1 LSISHSGSESR
12 SLCLKKCQLSRK
24 FKIFLNYVLGP
35 VLFLWLAYSI
45 YQQVQHHKDLDQ
57 SWDFIKYT
65 LIKKGWIIFILVFLL
80 MILNWGLEAKKW
92 QLLAGKVQAISYWSA
107 YRAILSGQ
115 AFALNTINRSGD
127 FLGRIL
133 YLQEGNRLRAV
144 GLSLI
149 GSMSQILVTF
159 SFGLLS
165 LTILRF
171 TLLDNQAILPGL
183 SAFWLDALLIGLIP
197 GILLFCLLYF
207 NVALFIQWM
216 ERIPIIRKYKFY
228 LEKMETMHY
237 KDLTK
242 ILLLSMLRY
251 VVFVVQYV
259 LLLKIFGVDA
269 SWQVLICLVSV
280 LFMLM
285 AMIPTIA
292 LAELGIRGKLSLELF
307 GLVAT
312 QQLSILA
319 ASAGIWVV
327 NLIIPAIVGTI
338 MILGLR
344 LFKQKEQ
351 KS

>member
-1 LSISHSGSESR
+1 M
-12 SLCLKKCQLSRK
+12 
-24 FKIFLNYVLGP
+24 LGP
-35 VLFLWLAYSI
+35 ILFLWLAYSI
-45 YQQVQHHKDLDQ
+45 YQQVQHHKDLDR
-57 SWDFIKYT
+57 SWNFIKET
-65 LIKKGWIIFILVFLL
+65 LAQRGLILFVFVFLL
-80 MILNWGLEAKKW
+80 MILNWGLEARKW
-92 QLLAGKVQAISYWSA
+92 QILASKVQPISYWSA

-133 YLQEGNRLRAV
+133 YLEEGNRLRAV

-159 SFGLLS
+159 SLGFIS

-171 TLLDNQAILPGL
+171 TLLDNQSILPGL
-183 SAFWLDALLIGLIP
+183 SVFWLDALLIGLFP
-197 GILLFCLLYF
+197 GISLFTVFYF
-207 NVALFIQWM
+207 NVSLVIKWV
-216 ERIPIIRKYKFY
+216 ERIPFVSKYKFF
-228 LEKMETMHY
+228 LEKMEY
-237 KDLTK
+237 LQNKDLTR
-242 ILLLSMLRY
+242 ILLLSIGRY

-259 LLLKIFGVDA
+259 LLLKVFGVGA
-269 SWQVLICLVSV
+269 SWQILICLVSV

-307 GLVAT
+307 GLVT
-312 QQLSILA
+312 NQQLSILA
-319 ASAGIWVV
+319 ASAGIWIV
-327 NLIIPAIVGTI
+327 NLIIPAVLGTVFL
-338 MILGLR
+338 LGLR

>member
-1 LSISHSGSESR
+1 M
-12 SLCLKKCQLSRK
+12 
-24 FKIFLNYVLGP
+24 
-35 VLFLWLAYSI
+35 
-45 YQQVQHHKDLDQ
+45 VQ
-57 SWDFIKYT
+57 
-65 LIKKGWIIFILVFLL
+65 KGWMFFALVFVL

-92 QLLAGKVQAISYWSA
+92 QLLASKVQPISYWSA
-107 YRAILSGQ
+107 YKAILSGQ

-133 YLQEGNRLRAV
+133 YLEEGNRLRAV

-159 SFGLLS
+159 SIGFIS
-165 LTILRF
+165 LAVLRF
-171 TLLDNQAILPGL
+171 TLLDNQALLPGL
-183 SAFWLDALLIGLIP
+183 SVFWLDALLIGLVP
-197 GILLFCLLYF
+197 GILLFGVLYF
-207 NVALFIQWM
+207 NVALFIKWM
-216 ERIPIIRKYKFY
+216 EQIPFIRKYQFFI
-228 LEKMETMHY
+228 EKMETMHY
-237 KDLTK
+237 KDLTR
-242 ILLLSMLRY
+242 ILLLSLLRY

-259 LLLKIFGVDA
+259 VLLKLFGVAA
-269 SWQVLICLVSV
+269 SWQILLCLVSV

-307 GLVAT
+307 GLVTT

-319 ASAGIWVV
+319 ASAGIWIV
-327 NLIIPAIVGTI
+327 NLIVPAMLGTI
-338 MILGLR
+338 FLLGLR

>member
-1 LSISHSGSESR
+1 VQ
-12 SLCLKKCQLSRK
+12 LKKK
-24 FKIFLNYVLGP
+24 YKIFLNYVVGP
-35 VLFLWLAYSI
+35 ILFLWLAYSI
-45 YQQVQHHKDLDQ
+45 YQQVQHHQDLDQ
-57 SWDFIKYT
+57 SWE
-65 LIKKGWIIFILVFLL
+65 LIKQTVVEKGWTFFALVFVL

-92 QLLAGKVQAISYWSA
+92 QLLASKVQPISYWSA
-107 YRAILSGQ
+107 YKAILSGQ

-133 YLQEGNRLRAV
+133 YLEEGNRLRAV

-159 SFGLLS
+159 SIGFIS
-165 LTILRF
+165 LTVLRF
-171 TLLDNQAILPGL
+171 TLLDNQALLPGL
-183 SAFWLDALLIGLIP
+183 SVFWLDALLIGLVP
-197 GILLFCLLYF
+197 GILLFGVLYF
-207 NVALFIQWM
+207 NVALFIKWM
-216 ERIPIIRKYKFY
+216 EQIPIIRKYQFFI
-228 LEKMETMHY
+228 EKMETMHY
-237 KDLTK
+237 KDLTR
-242 ILLLSMLRY
+242 ILLLSLLRY

-259 LLLKIFGVDA
+259 VLLKLFGVAA
-269 SWQVLICLVSV
+269 SWQILICLVSV

-307 GLVAT
+307 GLVTT

-319 ASAGIWVV
+319 ASAGIWII
-327 NLIIPAIVGTI
+327 NLIIPAVLGTVFL
-338 MILGLR
+338 LGLR

>member
-1 LSISHSGSESR
+1 M
-12 SLCLKKCQLSRK
+12 
-24 FKIFLNYVLGP
+24 
-35 VLFLWLAYSI
+35 
-45 YQQVQHHKDLDQ
+45 VQ
-57 SWDFIKYT
+57 
-65 LIKKGWIIFILVFLL
+65 KGWMFFALVFVL

-92 QLLAGKVQAISYWSA
+92 QLLASKVQPISYWSA
-107 YRAILSGQ
+107 YKAILSGQ

-133 YLQEGNRLRAV
+133 YLEEGNRLRAV

-159 SFGLLS
+159 SIGFIS
-165 LTILRF
+165 LTVLRF
-171 TLLDNQAILPGL
+171 TLLDNQALLPGL
-183 SAFWLDALLIGLIP
+183 SVFWLDALLIGLVP
-197 GILLFCLLYF
+197 GILLFGVLYF
-207 NVALFIQWM
+207 NVALFIKWM
-216 ERIPIIRKYKFY
+216 EQIPIIRKYQFFI
-228 LEKMETMHY
+228 EKMETMHY
-237 KDLTK
+237 KDLTR
-242 ILLLSMLRY
+242 ILLLSLLRY

-259 LLLKIFGVDA
+259 VLLKLFGVAA
-269 SWQVLICLVSV
+269 SWQILICLVSV

-307 GLVAT
+307 GLVTT

-319 ASAGIWVV
+319 ASAGIWII
-327 NLIIPAIVGTI
+327 NLIIPAVLGTVFL
-338 MILGLR
+338 LGLR

>member
-1 LSISHSGSESR
+1 M
-12 SLCLKKCQLSRK
+12 
-24 FKIFLNYVLGP
+24 
-35 VLFLWLAYSI
+35 
-45 YQQVQHHKDLDQ
+45 VQ
-57 SWDFIKYT
+57 
-65 LIKKGWIIFILVFLL
+65 KGWMVFALVLVL
-80 MILNWGLEAKKW
+80 MTLNWGLEARKW
-92 QLLAGKVQAISYWSA
+92 QLLASKVQPISYWSA

-133 YLQEGNRLRAV
+133 YLEEGNRLRAV

-159 SFGLLS
+159 GIGFIS
-165 LTILRF
+165 LTVLRF

-183 SAFWLDALLIGLIP
+183 SVFWLDALLIGLVP
-197 GILLFCLLYF
+197 GILLFGVLYF
-207 NVALFIQWM
+207 NVALFIKWM
-216 ERIPIIRKYKFY
+216 ERIPFIRKYQFFI
-228 LEKMETMHY
+228 EKMETMHY
-237 KDLTK
+237 KDLTR
-242 ILLLSMLRY
+242 ILLLSLLRY

-259 LLLKIFGVDA
+259 VLLKVFGVEA
-269 SWQVLICLVSV
+269 SWQILVCLVSV

-307 GLVAT
+307 GLVTT

-319 ASAGIWVV
+319 ASAGIWIV
-327 NLIIPAIVGTI
+327 NLIIPAILGTVFL
-338 MILGLR
+338 LGLR

>member
-1 LSISHSGSESR
+1 
-12 SLCLKKCQLSRK
+12 
-24 FKIFLNYVLGP
+24 
-35 VLFLWLAYSI
+35 
-45 YQQVQHHKDLDQ
+45 
-57 SWDFIKYT
+57 
-65 LIKKGWIIFILVFLL
+65 

>member
-1 LSISHSGSESR
+1 M
-12 SLCLKKCQLSRK
+12 
-24 FKIFLNYVLGP
+24 LGP
-35 VLFLWLAYSI
+35 VLFVWLAYSI

-57 SWDFIKYT
+57 SWNFIKQT
-65 LIKKGWIIFILVFLL
+65 LAQKGWDIFAFIFFL
-80 MILNWGLEAKKW
+80 MFLNWGLEARKW
-92 QLLAGKVQAISYWSA
+92 QLLASKVQPISYWSA
-107 YRAILSGQ
+107 YKAILTGQ

-127 FLGRIL
+127 FVGKIL
-133 YLQEGNRLRAV
+133 YLEEGNRLRAV

-159 SFGLLS
+159 SLGFIS

-171 TLLDNQAILPGL
+171 TLLDNQTILPGL
-183 SAFWLDALLIGLIP
+183 SAFWLDALLIGLTP
-197 GILLFCLLYF
+197 GIFLFGVLYF
-207 NVALFIQWM
+207 NVALVIRWI
-216 ERIPIIRKYKFY
+216 ERIPFVNKYKFF
-228 LEKMETMHY
+228 LEKMENLHN
-237 KDLTK
+237 KELTR
-242 ILLLSMLRY
+242 ILLLSVLRY
-251 VVFVVQYV
+251 VVFIVQYV

-269 SWQVLICLVSV
+269 SWQVLLCLVSV

-307 GLVAT
+307 GLVTT

-319 ASAGIWVV
+319 ASAGIWIV
-327 NLIIPAIVGTI
+327 NLIVPAIFGTVFL
-338 MILGLR
+338 LGLR

>member
-1 LSISHSGSESR
+1 
-12 SLCLKKCQLSRK
+12 
-24 FKIFLNYVLGP
+24 V
-35 VLFLWLAYSI
+35 
-45 YQQVQHHKDLDQ
+45 VQ
-57 SWDFIKYT
+57 
-65 LIKKGWIIFILVFLL
+65 KGWMVFALVLVL
-80 MILNWGLEAKKW
+80 MTLNWGLEARKW
-92 QLLAGKVQAISYWSA
+92 QLLASKVQPISYWSA

-133 YLQEGNRLRAV
+133 YLEEGNRLRAV

-159 SFGLLS
+159 GIGFIS
-165 LTILRF
+165 LTVLRF

-183 SAFWLDALLIGLIP
+183 SVFWLDALLIGLVP
-197 GILLFCLLYF
+197 GILLFGVLYF
-207 NVALFIQWM
+207 NVALFIKWM
-216 ERIPIIRKYKFY
+216 ERIPFIRKYQFFI
-228 LEKMETMHY
+228 EKMETMHY
-237 KDLTK
+237 KDLTR
-242 ILLLSMLRY
+242 ILLLSLLRY

-259 LLLKIFGVDA
+259 VLLKVFGVEA
-269 SWQVLICLVSV
+269 SWQILVCLVSV

-307 GLVAT
+307 GLVTT

-319 ASAGIWVV
+319 ASAGIWIV
-327 NLIIPAIVGTI
+327 NLIIPAILGTVFL
-338 MILGLR
+338 LGLR

>member
-1 LSISHSGSESR
+1 VFE
-12 SLCLKKCQLSRK
+12 
-24 FKIFLNYVLGP
+24 
-35 VLFLWLAYSI
+35 
-45 YQQVQHHKDLDQ
+45 
-57 SWDFIKYT
+57 
-65 LIKKGWIIFILVFLL
+65 KGWMVFALVFVL
-80 MILNWGLEAKKW
+80 MMLNWGLEARKW
-92 QLLAGKVQAISYWSA
+92 QLLASKVQPISYWSA
-107 YRAILSGQ
+107 YKAILSGQ

-133 YLQEGNRLRAV
+133 YLEEGNRLRAV

-159 SFGLLS
+159 GIGFIS
-165 LTILRF
+165 LTVLRF

-183 SAFWLDALLIGLIP
+183 SVFWLDALLIGLVP
-197 GILLFCLLYF
+197 GILLFGVLYF
-207 NVALFIQWM
+207 NVALFIKWM
-216 ERIPIIRKYKFY
+216 ERIPFIRKYQFFI
-228 LEKMETMHY
+228 EKMETMHY
-237 KDLTK
+237 KDLTR
-242 ILLLSMLRY
+242 ILLLSLLRY

-259 LLLKIFGVDA
+259 VLLQLFGVEA
-269 SWQVLICLVSV
+269 SWQILLCLVSV

-307 GLVAT
+307 GLVTT

-319 ASAGIWVV
+319 ASAGIWIV
-327 NLIIPAIVGTI
+327 NLIVPAMLGTVFL
-338 MILGLR
+338 LGLR

>member
-1 LSISHSGSESR
+1 M
-12 SLCLKKCQLSRK
+12 
-24 FKIFLNYVLGP
+24 NYVLGP

-45 YQQVQHHKDLDQ
+45 YQQVQNHKDLDQ
-57 SWDFIKYT
+57 SWE
-65 LIKKGWIIFILVFLL
+65 LIKQTVVQKGWMVFALVLVL
-80 MILNWGLEAKKW
+80 MTLNWGLEARKW
-92 QLLAGKVQAISYWSA
+92 QLLASKVQPISYWSA

-133 YLQEGNRLRAV
+133 YLEEGNRLRAV

-159 SFGLLS
+159 GIGFIS
-165 LTILRF
+165 LTVLRF

-183 SAFWLDALLIGLIP
+183 SVFWLDALLIGLVP
-197 GILLFCLLYF
+197 GILLFGVLYF
-207 NVALFIQWM
+207 NVALFIKWM
-216 ERIPIIRKYKFY
+216 ERIPFIRKYQFFI
-228 LEKMETMHY
+228 EKMETMHY
-237 KDLTK
+237 KDLTR
-242 ILLLSMLRY
+242 ILLLSLLRY

-259 LLLKIFGVDA
+259 VLLKVFGVEA
-269 SWQVLICLVSV
+269 SWQILVCLVSV

-307 GLVAT
+307 GLVTT

-319 ASAGIWVV
+319 ASAGIWIV
-327 NLIIPAIVGTI
+327 NLIIPAILGTVFL
-338 MILGLR
+338 LGLR

>member
-1 LSISHSGSESR
+1 M
-12 SLCLKKCQLSRK
+12 
-24 FKIFLNYVLGP
+24 LGP

-45 YQQVQHHKDLDQ
+45 YQQVQHHQDLDQ
-57 SWDFIKYT
+57 SWE
-65 LIKKGWIIFILVFLL
+65 LIKQTMVQKGWLFFALVFVL

-92 QLLAGKVQAISYWSA
+92 QLLASKVQPISYWSA

-133 YLQEGNRLRAV
+133 YLEEGNRLRAV

-149 GSMSQILVTF
+149 GSMSQVLVTF
-159 SFGLLS
+159 SIGFIS
-165 LTILRF
+165 LTVLRF
-171 TLLDNQAILPGL
+171 TLLDNQSLLPGL
-183 SAFWLDALLIGLIP
+183 SVFWLDALLIGLVP
-197 GILLFCLLYF
+197 GILLFGVLYF
-207 NVALFIQWM
+207 NVALFIKWM
-216 ERIPIIRKYKFY
+216 EQIPFIRKYQFFI
-228 LEKMETMHY
+228 EKMETMHY
-237 KDLTK
+237 KDLTR
-242 ILLLSMLRY
+242 ILLLSLLRY
-251 VVFVVQYV
+251 VVFVVQYMV
-259 LLLKIFGVDA
+259 LLKLFGVAA
-269 SWQVLICLVSV
+269 SWQILLCLVSV

-307 GLVAT
+307 GLVTT

-319 ASAGIWVV
+319 ASAGIWMV
-327 NLIIPAIVGTI
+327 NLIVPAMLGTI
-338 MILGLR
+338 FLLGLR

>member
-1 LSISHSGSESR
+1 
-12 SLCLKKCQLSRK
+12 
-24 FKIFLNYVLGP
+24 VLGP
-35 VLFLWLAYSI
+35 ILFLWLAYSI
-45 YQQVQHHKDLDQ
+45 YQQVQHHKDLDR
-57 SWDFIKYT
+57 SWNFIKET
-65 LIKKGWIIFILVFLL
+65 LAQRGLILFVFVFLL
-80 MILNWGLEAKKW
+80 MILNWGLEARKW
-92 QLLAGKVQAISYWSA
+92 QILASKVQPISYWSA

-133 YLQEGNRLRAV
+133 YLEEGNRLRAV

-159 SFGLLS
+159 SLGFIS

-171 TLLDNQAILPGL
+171 TLLDNQSILPGL
-183 SAFWLDALLIGLIP
+183 SVFWLDALLIGLFP
-197 GILLFCLLYF
+197 GISLFTVFYF
-207 NVALFIQWM
+207 NVSLVIKWV
-216 ERIPIIRKYKFY
+216 ERIPFVSKYKFF
-228 LEKMETMHY
+228 LEKMENLHN
-237 KDLTK
+237 KDLTR
-242 ILLLSMLRY
+242 ILLLSIGRY

-259 LLLKIFGVDA
+259 LLLKVFGVGA
-269 SWQVLICLVSV
+269 SWQILICLVSV

-307 GLVAT
+307 GLVT
-312 QQLSILA
+312 NQQLSILA
-319 ASAGIWVV
+319 ASAGIWIV
-327 NLIIPAIVGTI
+327 NLIIPAVLGTVFL
-338 MILGLR
+338 LGLR

>member
-1 LSISHSGSESR
+1 M
-12 SLCLKKCQLSRK
+12 
-24 FKIFLNYVLGP
+24 LGP
-35 VLFLWLAYSI
+35 ILFLWLAYSI
-45 YQQVQHHKDLDQ
+45 YQQVQHHKDLDR
-57 SWDFIKYT
+57 SWNFIKET
-65 LIKKGWIIFILVFLL
+65 LAQRGLILFVFVFLL
-80 MILNWGLEAKKW
+80 MILNWGLEARKW
-92 QLLAGKVQAISYWSA
+92 QILASKVQPISYWSA

-133 YLQEGNRLRAV
+133 YLEEGNRLRAV

-159 SFGLLS
+159 SLGFIS

-171 TLLDNQAILPGL
+171 TLLDNQSILPGL
-183 SAFWLDALLIGLIP
+183 SVFWLDALLIGLFP
-197 GILLFCLLYF
+197 GISLFTVFYF
-207 NVALFIQWM
+207 NVSLVIKWV
-216 ERIPIIRKYKFY
+216 ERIPFVSKYKFF
-228 LEKMETMHY
+228 LEKMENLHN
-237 KDLTK
+237 KDLTR
-242 ILLLSMLRY
+242 ILLLSIGRY

-259 LLLKIFGVDA
+259 LLLKVFGVGA
-269 SWQVLICLVSV
+269 SWQILICLVSV

-307 GLVAT
+307 GLVT
-312 QQLSILA
+312 NQQLSILA
-319 ASAGIWVV
+319 ASAGIWIV
-327 NLIIPAIVGTI
+327 NLIIPAVLGTVFL
-338 MILGLR
+338 LGLR

>member
-1 LSISHSGSESR
+1 M
-12 SLCLKKCQLSRK
+12 
-24 FKIFLNYVLGP
+24 
-35 VLFLWLAYSI
+35 
-45 YQQVQHHKDLDQ
+45 VQ
-57 SWDFIKYT
+57 
-65 LIKKGWIIFILVFLL
+65 KGWMFFALVFVL

-92 QLLAGKVQAISYWSA
+92 QLLASKVQPISYWSA
-107 YRAILSGQ
+107 YKAILSGQ

-133 YLQEGNRLRAV
+133 YLEEGNRLRAV

-159 SFGLLS
+159 SIGFIS
-165 LTILRF
+165 LAVLRF
-171 TLLDNQAILPGL
+171 TLLDNQALLPGL
-183 SAFWLDALLIGLIP
+183 SVFWLDALLIGLVP
-197 GILLFCLLYF
+197 GILLFGVLYF
-207 NVALFIQWM
+207 NVALFIKWM
-216 ERIPIIRKYKFY
+216 EQIPFIRKYQFFI
-228 LEKMETMHY
+228 EKMETMHY
-237 KDLTK
+237 KDLTR
-242 ILLLSMLRY
+242 ILLLSLLRY

-259 LLLKIFGVDA
+259 VLLKLFGVAA
-269 SWQVLICLVSV
+269 SWQILICLVSV

-307 GLVAT
+307 GLVTT

-319 ASAGIWVV
+319 ASAGIWIV
-327 NLIIPAIVGTI
+327 NLIVPAMLGTI
-338 MILGLR
+338 FLLGLR